1 MAITKIIGAIHPP
14 KSGGRYKVL
23 KNTIDYITKKGKT
36 REGYFV
42 GSANCSPLSALKEM
56 IHTKN
61 HYGKTSD
68 SPHERLGY
76 HFTISWSPEEHISHE
91 EAFLILQEFCERYL
105 GSEYEAVYSV
115 HTDRQHVHGHICFNS
130 VNCETGMKFRY
141 ENGDWAS
148 KIQPLVDEIC
158 KKHGFHTLEE
168 DTGITLDDYYKEHIL
183 NKGLKQKKQNTD
195 KKIKTKNNSAA
206 RGKSNNKYYNEKN
219 EKYSHSDYIRDV
231 IDKIIPECKT
241 FNDFIQKLKE
251 NGFYVKLGKYISV
264 KTKGMDRFRRL
275 YKLGEKYSEQAI
287 RQRIL
292 QNGEPKSVPT
302 REDLDIEQYQ
312 YIYVVPLEYRKY
324 VKRTMTPAEKRYYGR
339 MYYLGKAHPGIP
351 YPTYRDVQRRI
362 REIEKITEQ
371 MEYIRENDIT
381 SSDQVQ
387 TEIDAAY
394 KEYEQLKEK
403 KMKLY
408 IQRKE
413 YKQLISCVKQLQ
425 ELFPDGLPDKDRTD
439 LADVYTEAK
448 MQFDLL
454 MREFDSFGIDWDEA
468 VEFVNGLESDIKE
481 ANAAMRKIKQRIEF
495 FREIKEDFEK
505 EEQSIREEQEKD
517 AEQDNK
523 KMRKRERS

>member
-36 REGYFV
+36 RAGYFV
-42 GSANCSPLSALKEM
+42 GSANCSPISALKEM

-76 HFTISWSPEEHISHE
+76 HYTISWSPEEHISHE
-91 EAFLILQEFCERYL
+91 EAFQILQEFCERYL

-148 KIQPLVDEIC
+148 KIQPLVDKIC
-158 KKHGFHTLEE
+158 KEHGFHTLEE
-168 DTGITLDDYYKEHIL
+168 DTGITLDEYYKEHIL
-183 NKGLKQKKQNTD
+183 NKGSCRKKAEKKQQNN
-195 KKIKTKNNSAA
+195 KNYTRN
-206 RGKSNNKYYNEKN
+206 RGTSNNRYYNENN

-231 IDKIIPECKT
+231 IDKITPECET
-241 FNDFIQKLKE
+241 FDDFIQKLKE

-275 YKLGEKYSEQAI
+275 YKLGERYSEQAI

-292 QNGEPKSVPT
+292 QNGEPKKVPT
-302 REDLDIEQYQ
+302 REDLDIDQ

-324 VKRTMTPAEKRYYGR
+324 VKRMMTPAEKRYYGR
-339 MYYLGKAHPGIP
+339 MYYLGKAHPGIS

-371 MEYIRENDIT
+371 IEYIREHDIT
-381 SSDQVQ
+381 SSSQVQ
-387 TEIDAAY
+387 IDIDAAY
-394 KEYEQLKEK
+394 VEYEQLKEK
-403 KMKLY
+403 KIKLY
-408 IQRKE
+408 SQRKE
-413 YKQLISCVKQLQ
+413 YKQLIACVKQLQ
-425 ELFPDGLPDKDRTD
+425 ELFPDGLPDKARTD
-439 LADVYTEAK
+439 LADVYDEVK
-448 MQFDLL
+448 LKYDEL
-454 MREFDSFGIDWDEA
+454 MAEFDTYGIALGEA
-468 VEFVNGLESDIKE
+468 VDYVSGLEADIKE
-481 ANAAMRKIKQRIEF
+481 VNAAMRKIKQRIEF
-495 FREIKEDFEK
+495 YREIKEDFEK
-505 EEQSIREEQEKD
+505 EEEALRQEQEKD
-517 AEQDNK
+517 LEHDN
-523 KMRKRERS
+523 RKIQRRERL

>member
-1 MAITKIIGAIHPP
+1 MAVTKIIGAIHPP

-76 HFTISWSPEEHISHE
+76 HFTISWSPKEHISHE

-168 DTGITLDDYYKEHIL
+168 DTGVTLDDYFKEHIL
-183 NKGLKQKKQNTD
+183 NKGSKQKKQNKDT
-195 KKIKTKNNSAA
+195 

-231 IDKIIPECKT
+231 IDKIIPESKT
-241 FNDFIQKLKE
+241 FDDFIQKLKE
-251 NGFYVKLGKYISV
+251 NGFYVKLGKFISV

-275 YKLGEKYSEQAI
+275 YKLGERYSEQAI

-292 QNGEPKSVPT
+292 QNGEPKSVPI
-302 REDLDIEQYQ
+302 REDIDIGQ

-324 VKRTMTPAEKRYYGR
+324 MKRTMTPAEKRYYGR

-371 MEYIRENDIT
+371 MVFIREHDIT
-381 SSDQVQ
+381 SSSQIQ

-403 KMKLY
+403 KMILY
-408 IQRKE
+408 SQRKE
-413 YKQLISCVKQLQ
+413 YKQLILCVKQLQ
-425 ELFPDGLPDKDRTD
+425 ELFPNGLPDKDRTD

-448 MQFDLL
+448 MQFDKL
-454 MREFDSFGIDWDEA
+454 MSEFDSFGIDWDEA
-468 VEFVNGLESDIKE
+468 VEFVNGLEADIKE
-481 ANAAMRKIKQRIEF
+481 ANAAMRKIKQRINF

-505 EEQSIREEQEKD
+505 EESICEEQKND
-517 AEQDNK
+517 IEQDDKNK

>member
-42 GSANCSPLSALKEM
+42 GSANCSPFSALKEM

-68 SPHERLGY
+68 SSHERLGY

-91 EAFLILQEFCERYL
+91 EAFLILQEFCEQYL

-141 ENGDWAS
+141 ETGDWAS

-168 DTGITLDDYYKEHIL
+168 DTGVTLDDYFKEHIL
-183 NKGLKQKKQNTD
+183 NKGS
-195 KKIKTKNNSAA
+195 KNKNAKAKSNSAA

-219 EKYSHSDYIRDV
+219 EKYSYSDYIRDV

-241 FNDFIQKLKE
+241 FDDFIQKLKK
-251 NGFYVKLGKYISV
+251 NGFYIKFGKHIGV

-275 YKLGEKYSEQAI
+275 YKLGEQYSEQAI

-292 QNGEPKSVPT
+292 QNGEPKSVPI
-302 REDLDIEQYQ
+302 REDLDIDQ

-339 MYYLGKAHPGIP
+339 MYYLGRAHPGVP
-351 YPTYRDVQRRI
+351 YPTYRDVQQRI
-362 REIEKITEQ
+362 RKIEKMTEQ
-371 MEYIRENDIT
+371 MKFIREHDIT
-381 SSDQVQ
+381 SSAQIQ

-403 KMKLY
+403 KIKLY
-408 IQRKE
+408 SQRKE

-425 ELFPDGLPDKDRTD
+425 ELLPDGFPDKSRTD
-439 LADVYTEAK
+439 LTDVYIEAK
-448 MQFDLL
+448 AQFDKL
-454 MREFDSFGIDWDEA
+454 MGEFVSFGIEWDEA
-468 VEFVNGLESDIKE
+468 VKFVNGLEMDIKD
-481 ANAAMRKIKQRIEF
+481 ANAAMRKIKKRIEF

-505 EEQSIREEQEKD
+505 EEESIREEQEKD
-517 AEQDNK
+517 TIQKYKKLRNK
-523 KMRKRERS
+523 ERS

>member
-1 MAITKIIGAIHPP
+1 MAVTKIIGAIHPP

-76 HFTISWSPEEHISHE
+76 HFTISWSPKEHISHE
-91 EAFLILQEFCERYL
+91 EAFLILQEFSERYL

-168 DTGITLDDYYKEHIL
+168 DTGVTLDDYFKEHIL
-183 NKGLKQKKQNTD
+183 NKGSKQKKQNKDT
-195 KKIKTKNNSAA
+195 

-231 IDKIIPECKT
+231 IDKIIPESKT
-241 FNDFIQKLKE
+241 FDDFIQKLKE

-275 YKLGEKYSEQAI
+275 YKLGERYSEQAI

-292 QNGEPKSVPT
+292 QNGEPKSVPI
-302 REDLDIEQYQ
+302 REDIDIGQ

-324 VKRTMTPAEKRYYGR
+324 MKRTMTPAEKRYYGR

-371 MEYIRENDIT
+371 MEFIREHDIT
-381 SSDQVQ
+381 SSSQTQ

-403 KMKLY
+403 KMILY
-408 IQRKE
+408 SQRKE
-413 YKQLISCVKQLQ
+413 YKQLILCVKQLQ
-425 ELFPDGLPDKDRTD
+425 ELFPNGLPDKDRTD

-448 MQFDLL
+448 MQFDKL
-454 MREFDSFGIDWDEA
+454 MSEFDSFGIDWDEA
-468 VEFVNGLESDIKE
+468 VEFVNGLEADIKE
-481 ANAAMRKIKQRIEF
+481 ANAAMRKIKQRINF

-505 EEQSIREEQEKD
+505 EESIREEQKND
-517 AEQDNK
+517 IEQDDKNK
-523 KMRKRERS
+523 KMRKRGRS